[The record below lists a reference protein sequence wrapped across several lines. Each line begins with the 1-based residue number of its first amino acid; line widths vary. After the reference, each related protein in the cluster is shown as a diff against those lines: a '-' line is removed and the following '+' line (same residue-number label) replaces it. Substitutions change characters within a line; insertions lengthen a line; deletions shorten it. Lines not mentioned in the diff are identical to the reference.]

1 MDKTLELLKLAKEGN
16 QDAKDRVVT
25 ENLGLVWAVAR
36 RFLGRGHELED
47 LYQIGCIGLMKC
59 IDKFDLSFD
68 VKFSTYAVPMISGE
82 IKRFLRDDGMIKVSR
97 TLKETAYKVKKVR
110 EEIMNRTGSEPKL
123 EEISQLLEIDVEE
136 IVASLEANVEVES
149 IHKTI
154 YQNDGNAIYLL
165 DKIADVEDENETL
178 IDHLVVEELMGQL
191 EETEAK
197 IIKLR
202 YFENKTQTEIAK
214 EIGISQVQ
222 VSRMEKKI
230 LLKMRQR
237 LTDRKGY
244 V

>member
-1 MDKTLELLKLAKEGN
+1 MDKTLELLKLAKEGD
-16 QDAKDRVVT
+16 QDAKEQLVT

-36 RFLGRGHELED
+36 RFMGRGYELDD

-59 IDKFDLSFD
+59 IDKFDLSYD

-97 TLKETAYKVKKVR
+97 TLKETAYKVKKAR
-110 EEIMNRTGSEPKL
+110 EEIINRTGIEPKL
-123 EEISQLLEIDVEE
+123 EELSELLEIDVEE
-136 IVASLEANVEVES
+136 IVASLEVNIEVES

-154 YQNDGNAIYLL
+154 YQNDGNAVYLI
-165 DKIADVEDENETL
+165 DKIASEKDENESLLNQMVIEGLLKSLNDMEQT
-178 IDHLVVEELMGQL
+178 
-191 EETEAK
+191 

-214 EIGISQVQ
+214 EVGISQVQ

-230 LLKMRQR
+230 LLKMRDSYYQH
-237 LTDRKGY
+237 DI
-244 V
+244 

>member
-1 MDKTLELLKLAKEGN
+1 MDKTLELLRLAKEGN
-16 QDAKDRVVT
+16 QDAKERVVT

-97 TLKETAYKVKKVR
+97 TLKETAYKVKRAR
-110 EEIMNRTGSEPKL
+110 EEIVNRTGIEPKL
-123 EEISQLLEIDVEE
+123 EEISELLEIDMEE
-136 IVASLEANVEVES
+136 IVASLDANVEVES

-154 YQNDGNAIYLL
+154 YQNDGNAIYLI

-178 IDHLVVEELMGQL
+178 LDHLVVEELMGQL
-191 EETEAK
+191 EDTEEK

-237 LTDRKGY
+237 LIGRL
-244 V
+244 

>member
-16 QDAKDRVVT
+16 QDAKEQLVT

-36 RFLGRGHELED
+36 RFMGRGYELDD

-59 IDKFDLSFD
+59 IDKFDLSYD

-97 TLKETAYKVKKVR
+97 TLKETAYKVKKAR
-110 EEIMNRTGSEPKL
+110 EEIINRTGIEPKL
-123 EEISQLLEIDVEE
+123 EELSELLEIDVEE
-136 IVASLEANVEVES
+136 IVASLEVNIEVES

-154 YQNDGNAIYLL
+154 YQNDGNAVYLI
-165 DKIADVEDENETL
+165 DKIASEKDENESLLNQMVIEGLLKSLNDMEQT
-178 IDHLVVEELMGQL
+178 
-191 EETEAK
+191 

-214 EIGISQVQ
+214 EVGISQVQ

-230 LLKMRQR
+230 LLKMRDSYYQH
-237 LTDRKGY
+237 DI
-244 V
+244 

>member
-1 MDKTLELLKLAKEGN
+1 MDKTLELLRLAKEGN
-16 QDAKDRVVT
+16 QDAKERVVT

-97 TLKETAYKVKKVR
+97 TLKETAYKVKRAR
-110 EEIMNRTGSEPKL
+110 EEIVNRTGIEPKL
-123 EEISQLLEIDVEE
+123 EEISELLEIDMEE
-136 IVASLEANVEVES
+136 IVASLDANVEVES

-154 YQNDGNAIYLL
+154 YQNDGNAIYLI

-178 IDHLVVEELMGQL
+178 LDHLVVEELMGQL
-191 EETEAK
+191 EDTEEK

-222 VSRMEKKI
+222 VSRMEKRI

-237 LTDRKGY
+237 LIGRL
-244 V
+244 

>member
-16 QDAKDRVVT
+16 QDAKERVVT

-110 EEIMNRTGSEPKL
+110 EEIMNRTGMEPKL

-178 IDHLVVEELMGQL
+178 LDHLVVEELMGQL

>member
-1 MDKTLELLKLAKEGN
+1 MDKTLELIKLAKEGN
-16 QDAKDRVVT
+16 QDAKERVVT

-97 TLKETAYKVKKVR
+97 TLKETAYKVKRAR
-110 EEIMNRTGSEPKL
+110 EEIVNRTGIEPKL
-123 EEISQLLEIDVEE
+123 EEISDALEIDMEE
-136 IVASLEANVEVES
+136 IVASLDASVEVES

-154 YQNDGNAIYLL
+154 YQNDGNAIYLI

-178 IDHLVVEELMGQL
+178 LDHLVVEELMEHL
-191 EETEAK
+191 EEMEEK

-222 VSRMEKKI
+222 VSRMEKRI

-237 LTDRKGY
+237 LIGRL
-244 V
+244 

>member
-16 QDAKDRVVT
+16 QDAKERVVT

-36 RFLGRGHELED
+36 RIFGRGHELED

-110 EEIMNRTGSEPKL
+110 EEIMNRTGMEPKL

-165 DKIADVEDENETL
+165 DKIADVADENETL
-178 IDHLVVEELMGQL
+178 LDHLVVEELMGQL
-191 EETEAK
+191 EETEAQ
-197 IIKLR
+197 IIRMR

-214 EIGISQVQ
+214 GIGISQVQ
-222 VSRMEKKI
+222 VSRTEKKI

-237 LTDRKGY
+237 LTDR
-244 V
+244 